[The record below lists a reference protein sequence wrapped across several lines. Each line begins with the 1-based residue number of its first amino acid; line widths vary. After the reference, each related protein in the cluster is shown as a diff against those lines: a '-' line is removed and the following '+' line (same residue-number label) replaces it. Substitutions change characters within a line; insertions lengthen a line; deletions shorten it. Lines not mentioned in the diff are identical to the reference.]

1 MPKKEVVVKSNRLI
15 EAIQTLNLIEA
26 RLLQLAIIDARETG
40 LGLSS
45 ESPLEL
51 NAKRY
56 AEAFNVSDDAA
67 YLALIDAEDSLFKR
81 QFTITNE
88 DGSSTKSR
96 WIQDVTYKRGQG
108 RILITLT
115 RVVINEVIRIDGLEK
130 YFTHYR
136 LEQTARLSSVY
147 AVRLYEL
154 VIKWQSVGKTPCFK
168 IDEFRKQMGLGVDEY
183 STMGNFK
190 ARVLDIAVEQI
201 NKCTDIKLK
210 YDQEK
215 AGRKIVGFKFSFKS
229 KKPIE
234 PISPS
239 VSESNSDDKFFKMT
253 AAQLDTFSGKL
264 SLLPEVQEMA
274 QVGEDMKAFTSRIR
288 LMLSDPI
295 KQERLH
301 SYLTEIGFNR

>member
-1 MPKKEVVVKSNRLI
+1 MAKKEVVVKSNRLI

-67 YLALIDAEDSLFKR
+67 YLALIEAEDSLFKR

-108 RILITLT
+108 RILVTLT
-115 RVVINEVIRIDGLEK
+115 RVVINEVIRIDGVEK
-130 YFTHYR
+130 YFTQYR
-136 LEQTARLSSVY
+136 LEQTAKLSSVY

-154 VIKWQSVGKTPCFK
+154 VIKWQSVGKTPCFE
-168 IDEFRKQMGLGVDEY
+168 INQFRKQMGLGVDEY

-190 ARVLDIAVEQI
+190 ARVLDIAVDQI
-201 NKCTDIKLK
+201 NKYTDIRLR

-215 AGRKIVGFKFSFKS
+215 AGRKIVGFKFSFKFKN
-229 KKPIE
+229 KKQD
-234 PISPS
+234 
-239 VSESNSDDKFFKMT
+239 ESSSTVVNNEKSFFKMT
-253 AAQLDTFSGKL
+253 SSQLDTFSAKL
-264 SLLPEVQEMA
+264 ADLVEVQAMA
-274 QVGEDMKAFTSRIR
+274 YVGEDMKSFTARIR
-288 LMLSDPI
+288 TMLSDSD
-295 KQERLH
+295 KQSTLH
-301 SYLTEIGFNR
+301 PYLNNVGFNP